1 MSETKLTQ
9 ALQALLA
16 NHRFVF
22 WHDEDRQFAD
32 VITALDDPSIRVI
45 QTDTTPALQLKI
57 DIEKAD
63 PADKWLFYSQ
73 RPVPAPDQDWLLD
86 IRMRSKPFFAD
97 ETSMQLEELGLHTLS
112 LRTHLKAR
120 SQFLRA
126 KDRFERL
133 KKWVLP
139 DDTDTDLDRK
149 MIAILIRAEQPDW
162 ASLLLKL
169 FTALDQNSGVDLNAE
184 PRGWADLSTY
194 GLLPAFW
201 SLMRDELGYDVP
213 DPSLRD
219 LLFRILVS
227 DLAKGLAGNLPMGL
241 AHFLLPDR
249 AKAASASVF
258 LSQWRTNITHFTSYD
273 NISAEV
279 AKQLNLG
286 QLISGIHAED
296 LLNAMTFAEV
306 EKLIIIDLRDRIL
319 AGAGSALDIVRNV
332 SARRRDGHWANPKL
346 ASNSDTT
353 RALLCCYEALEAA
366 AHFYA
371 LRGRYIEGFSFA
383 TAAEAADLYRKELFR
398 FDQAYRHFH
407 RAAEQVD
414 VHGWNILQALRQQV
428 ETAYTDWF
436 LPHLGIAWGK
446 VIEGDQGL
454 LANWKLPDWTNQT
467 HFYRDK
473 VKAILA
479 NPAVKRV
486 FVIISDAFRYEAAE
500 ELSRIINSRNKYKA
514 SLETMLGV
522 LPSYTA
528 LGMAA
533 LLPHQVLAYKEGS
546 SALGVTVDGSA
557 TSSLED
563 RSAVLAKVGG
573 MAIHWEELQSLGK
586 DKARER
592 VRDYSVIYIYHDRI
606 DLLGDKAASEQKTF
620 EAVSDTLNELN
631 NLIGLLIGSLNA
643 STVLV
648 TADHGFVYQ
657 ESALDNADRSTLDIK
672 ASNPIIAKKRYVIGR
687 GLGYTDKAWCGNT
700 ANTAGMAPAD
710 SLDFWVPKGATRFH
724 FVGGARFV
732 HGSAMPQE
740 VVVPLITIKTSD
752 SDKAKTSQVD
762 IAPLIMSPKVVNNL
776 PRFEFIQ
783 TEPVSAK
790 MLPRTVVL
798 SLRDG
803 DTLISSEH
811 TITFDSSS
819 NSMDERKKSVILTV
833 KNGSYDPKKDYHL
846 VVRDADSKV
855 ELHRITLKIDLA
867 LANDF

>member
-1 MSETKLTQ
+1 MSTAKLIT
-9 ALQALLA
+9 ALTTLLHD
-16 NHRFVF
+16 HRFVF

-32 VITALDDPSIRVI
+32 VIIALDDPSIRVI

-57 DIEKAD
+57 DIEKAG
-63 PADKWLFYSQ
+63 PTDKWLFYSQ

-97 ETSMQLEELGLHTLS
+97 ETSMQLEELGLQTLS
-112 LRTHLKAR
+112 LRAHLKAR

-201 SLMRDELGYDVP
+201 NLMRDELGYDVP

-258 LSQWRTNITHFTSYD
+258 LSHWRTNITHFTSYD

-319 AGAGSALDIVRNV
+319 TGAGSALDIVRNV

-371 LRGRYIEGFSFA
+371 LRGRYSEGFSFA

-467 HFYRDK
+467 NFYRDK
-473 VKAILA
+473 VKSVLA

-500 ELSRIINSRNKYKA
+500 ELSRIINGRNKYKA

-522 LPSYTA
+522 LPSYTT

-546 SALGVTVDGSA
+546 SSLGVTVDGTT

-573 MAIHWEELQSLGK
+573 LAIHWEELQSLGK
-586 DKARER
+586 DKAREL
-592 VRDYSVIYIYHDRI
+592 VKEYSVIYIYHDRI

-620 EAVSDTLNELN
+620 EAVSATLNELN
-631 NLIGLLIGSLNA
+631 DLIGLLIGSLNA

-672 ASNPIIAKKRYVIGR
+672 AAGAIVTKKRYVIGR

-752 SDKAKTSQVD
+752 SDKAKTSLVG
-762 IAPLIMSPKVVNNL
+762 IAPLIMSAKVVNNL
-776 PRFEFIQ
+776 PRFDFIQ

>member
-1 MSETKLTQ
+1 MSSPKIFESLTN
-9 ALQALLA
+9 LFLDY
-16 NHRFVF
+16 RFVF

-45 QTDTTPALQLKI
+45 QTDATPALQLKI

-73 RPVPAPDQDWLLD
+73 RPVPAHDQDWLLD

-112 LRTHLKAR
+112 LRSHLKAR

-194 GLLPAFW
+194 GLMPAFW
-201 SLMRDELGYDVP
+201 NLMRDELGYDVP

-319 AGAGSALDIVRNV
+319 TGAGSALDIVRNV

-371 LRGRYIEGFSFA
+371 LRGRYSEGFSFA

-467 HFYRDK
+467 NFYRDK
-473 VKAILA
+473 VKSVLA

-500 ELSRIINSRNKYKA
+500 ELSRIINGRNKYKA

-522 LPSYTA
+522 LPSYTT

-573 MAIHWEELQSLGK
+573 MAIHWEELQALGK

-592 VRDYSVIYIYHDRI
+592 VKDFSVIYIYHDRI

-672 ASNPIIAKKRYVIGR
+672 AGNPIIAKKRYVIGR